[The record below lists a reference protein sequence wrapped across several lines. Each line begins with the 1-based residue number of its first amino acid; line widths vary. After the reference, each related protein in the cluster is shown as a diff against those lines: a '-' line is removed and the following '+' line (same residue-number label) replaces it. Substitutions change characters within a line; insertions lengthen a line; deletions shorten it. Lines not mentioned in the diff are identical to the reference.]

1 MWSDRTWFIYGPGS
15 IDLSS
20 HSSLPL
26 NLSLYQGIQMFLIL
40 SRCWRCWSLAFNWMQ
55 TQDVE
60 QQQSDDTAAWF
71 VRTADPAA
79 CRPPFGEQMAVR
91 LPLGLAGPLPA
102 TPTPLRNADG
112 HQRLRAPMPRSVRPT
127 GQSPGRPGWLG
138 IQMHRYAHRSIFPF
152 FISHFVQ
159 FYLCFIKQ
167 NPAFSW
173 KENYC

>member
-1 MWSDRTWFIYGPGS
+1 MWSDRTWFIYGPRS

-26 NLSLYQGIQMFLIL
+26 GHCFCLFTSGFKCFQFIL
-40 SRCWRCWSLAFNWMQ
+40 SRRYLSFAFNWMQ

-152 FISHFVQ
+152 LISFILIFKKKIRHLV
-159 FYLCFIKQ
+159 
-167 NPAFSW
+167 
-173 KENYC
+173 